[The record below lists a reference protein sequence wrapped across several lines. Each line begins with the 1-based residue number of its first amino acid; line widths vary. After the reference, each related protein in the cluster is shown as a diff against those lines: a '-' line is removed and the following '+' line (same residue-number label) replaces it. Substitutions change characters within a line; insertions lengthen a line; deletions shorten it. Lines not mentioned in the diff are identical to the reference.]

1 MNQNDICKA
10 LASAAYGVLSTFNK
24 GKVSYVSFAKDI
36 TQYCDC
42 LPSPGKVTMDDIGI
56 FASKSAVSIDGAFL
70 QIADY
75 RIFNDAYNIDCM
87 LQVEETKKLGIE
99 GKVNPRIVKL
109 D

>member
-1 MNQNDICKA
+1 
-10 LASAAYGVLSTFNK
+10 
-24 GKVSYVSFAKDI
+24 
-36 TQYCDC
+36 
-42 LPSPGKVTMDDIGI
+42 MDDIGI

-75 RIFNDAYNIDCM
+75 RIFICDVDFQWDAYNIDCM